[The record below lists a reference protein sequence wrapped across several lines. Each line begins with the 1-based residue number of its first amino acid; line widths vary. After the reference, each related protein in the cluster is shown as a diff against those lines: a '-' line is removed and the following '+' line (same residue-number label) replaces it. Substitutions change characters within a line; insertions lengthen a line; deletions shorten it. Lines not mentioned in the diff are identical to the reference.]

1 MHSFVQPIGSL
12 NLCKWPN
19 KQITLL
25 DGSPLQQYVPMDQ
38 DVSFDQLLNNQVLV
52 NDAQTSKRRRYCFI
66 TRKPKL
72 KDPPTSLFKM
82 SMESVQQVSSID
94 CCETRYCQHA
104 DRDMLMTIRKNFW
117 GSSLEARTNFVYA
130 IFSMAW
136 HRDLS
141 GRVRYNFRVNGRVVC
156 CRA

>member
-1 MHSFVQPIGSL
+1 
-12 NLCKWPN
+12 
-19 KQITLL
+19 
-25 DGSPLQQYVPMDQ
+25 MDQ
-38 DVSFDQLLNNQVLV
+38 DVSFDQLLNNQVSE
-52 NDAQTSKRRRYCFI
+52 NEAQTSKKRRYSFI

-94 CCETRYCQHA
+94 CCETRCCRHA
-104 DRDMLMTIRKNFW
+104 DQDMLMTIRKNFW

-130 IFSMAW
+130 MFSMAW

-141 GRVRYNFRVNGRVVC
+141 GRVCYNFRVNGRVVC